1 MMAAGLMIFLL
12 VVIVDQFT
20 KYLAEIHLTLGHSIK
35 VIPGMFDLTL
45 VYNPG
50 AAFGMFGGLPDIY
63 RRLVLWAVSIIGVA
77 VVVYFLARET
87 KNDKTAAL
95 ALAAILGGAAGN
107 IIDRFRYDS
116 VVDFLDFYYKGNH
129 WPAFNVA
136 DTAISI
142 GVAVIMLRLIFE
154 KREHHPQEESPS

>member
-1 MMAAGLMIFLL
+1 MNAGALLFLII
-12 VVIVDQFT
+12 VILDQYT
-20 KYLAEIHLTLGHSIK
+20 KYLAESYLAIGRSIE
-35 VIPGMFDLTL
+35 VIPGFFDLTL

-63 RRLVLWAVSIIGVA
+63 RRIVLWTVSVIGVG

-87 KNDKTAAL
+87 KNDRVAAL
-95 ALAAILGGAAGN
+95 SLAAILGGAAGN

-116 VVDFLDFYYKGNH
+116 VVDFLDVYWKNYH

-136 DTAISI
+136 DSAISI
-142 GVAVIMLRLIFE
+142 GVTIIMFRLIFE
-154 KREHHPQEESPS
+154 KKTDSGAGQAT